1 MVKLKKDCNT
11 GGCDN
16 VFSCCYWKEK
26 INRAWELATTSV
38 RSIKVNGGEPQY
50 PDGDGAVDV
59 KVTVDTTEIQ
69 NQIDAI
75 SGEVDQL
82 TSDVMDNSTDIINLS
97 NLKENVLSAG
107 DGIDIDR
114 ASSSTP
120 IISTNVVAQNSDG
133 MFSVW
138 KNETKIAELTE
149 GENVTIGPTG
159 EVSAVDTKYTAGAN
173 VTITADNVISATG
186 ELSGTASADQI
197 LLNDNRSVQSAIDA
211 IEDEIGDSTTGGTIQ
226 SRLEALEE
234 STANLDTEMAGK
246 QDALTDAQMS
256 AVNSGATADKINAI
270 DTNTSNINQL
280 TSVVDTANADI
291 SALKQAD
298 VELSKAYSGFE
309 VTKGTAGKVGLTMT
323 AVDGMTSASQ
333 DILTAGT
340 NISIT
345 NGKINATDTKY
356 TAGANISISS
366 GNVISSTGGLTFTY
380 STFKTISEMDN
391 FYTGGML
398 NLRDFSY
405 DDGTYKVKVSDGIL
419 AQTSSGFYGVARML
433 EMTHDGGKSILYNGT
448 VYMSLS
454 TTRVVIDITGANSTL
469 GTKLSNEGYRIE
481 STNVSSASTY
491 MSCYYFK

>member
-75 SGEVDQL
+75 SSEVDQL

-323 AVDGMTSASQ
+323 AVDGTTSASQ
-333 DILTAGT
+333 GILEAGDGI
-340 NISIT
+340 NIT
-345 NGKINATDTKY
+345 NGVISASSEGGIQVIALPSTMTGDEYYETMRDIIGFYGKQMKY
-356 TAGANISISS
+356 SNTYNNSTCTYDFFDLRPIPNDNLSVYNFVGTCRTLTCTANNDVYKSEAVTIALNQSRNEYTQMGIFAYYTGHDPDSIRAISS
-366 GNVISSTGGLTFTY
+366 GIFSSDNPHSKY
-380 STFKTISEMDN
+380 WTFKFTD
-391 FYTGGML
+391 
-398 NLRDFSY
+398 
-405 DDGTYKVKVSDGIL
+405 
-419 AQTSSGFYGVARML
+419 
-433 EMTHDGGKSILYNGT
+433 
-448 VYMSLS
+448 
-454 TTRVVIDITGANSTL
+454 
-469 GTKLSNEGYRIE
+469 
-481 STNVSSASTY
+481 
-491 MSCYYFK
+491 CYIIKQV